1 MLVKQRAQ
9 FVVQLLGG
17 QLGLGVNC
25 GGDVSLSGVPVDGFN
40 VPQLPKDELSLRVGD
55 VKTTH
60 HQQMVRGEC
69 MGHQAGSN
77 KLLTF
82 PVQHP
87 VYDVPTAV
95 GWISNTLNNVEC
107 SDDL

>member
-1 MLVKQRAQ
+1 MRA
-9 FVVQLLGG
+9 
-17 QLGLGVNC
+17 
-25 GGDVSLSGVPVDGFN
+25 
-40 VPQLPKDELSLRVGD
+40 GD

-60 HQQMVRGEC
+60 HRQVVGGEC
-69 MGHQAGSN
+69 MGHQAGTS

-82 PVQHP
+82 SVQHP

-95 GWISNTLNNVEC
+95 DWISNTLNNVEC